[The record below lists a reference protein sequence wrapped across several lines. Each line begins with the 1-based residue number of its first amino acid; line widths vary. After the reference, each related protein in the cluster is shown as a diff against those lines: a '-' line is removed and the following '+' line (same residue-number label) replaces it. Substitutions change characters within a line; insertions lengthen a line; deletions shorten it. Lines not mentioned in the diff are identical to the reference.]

1 MYTELDGSEYDISAE
16 NGLQNCGGQCIS
28 RASVWTNF
36 FLETMQN
43 VIDTMHECMNVLF
56 IQITQKRK
64 SEKAALLCGHKKN
77 MDNDESNDFLLNVER
92 KSATYSY
99 LHVRQPSEKTSRT
112 TEERLNAIAM

>member
-28 RASVWTNF
+28 RTSVWTNF
-36 FLETMQN
+36 FLKTMQT

-64 SEKAALLCGHKKN
+64 SEKRPYSAATKKN
-77 MDNDESNDFLLNVER
+77 WTMM
-92 KSATYSY
+92 K
-99 LHVRQPSEKTSRT
+99 
-112 TEERLNAIAM
+112 AMIFF